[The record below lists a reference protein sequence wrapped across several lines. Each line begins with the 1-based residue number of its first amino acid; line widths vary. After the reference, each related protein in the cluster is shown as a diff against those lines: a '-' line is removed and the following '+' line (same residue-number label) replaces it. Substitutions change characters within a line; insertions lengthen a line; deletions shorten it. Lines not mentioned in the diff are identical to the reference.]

1 MRRCPLAI
9 VAALC
14 ATLALWAFP
23 ASARSLRECNAAYAA
38 TRAAIRLSGQSKAA
52 YIAACRAEAARA
64 PDAPAAAAPQP
75 ADPMAPKP
83 IMRP

>member
-1 MRRCPLAI
+1 MPRCPLAI
-9 VAALC
+9 VAALS
-14 ATLALWAFP
+14 ATLALGAFP

-38 TRAAIRLSGQSKAA
+38 DRAALRLSGQKKAA
-52 YIAACRAEAARA
+52 YIAACRVEAT
-64 PDAPAAAAPQP
+64 PSPEAPAAPATTP